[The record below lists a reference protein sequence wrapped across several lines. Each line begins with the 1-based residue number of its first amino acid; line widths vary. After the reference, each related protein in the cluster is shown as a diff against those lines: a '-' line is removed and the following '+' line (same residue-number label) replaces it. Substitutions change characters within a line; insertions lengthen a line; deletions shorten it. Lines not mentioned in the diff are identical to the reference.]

1 MSLDFQTLQSL
12 RKNHPAWRLM
22 TADSGPLVA
31 AFLDFAFRKSNTR
44 YLAQAELVSRLEDY
58 LYALRQ
64 IEGEDAF
71 PRTAENY
78 LTDWAHNDRGWLRK
92 FYPPNSDDAHFDLT
106 PATEKALQWIDG
118 LFERSFVGTQSRLF
132 TALTL
137 LREIAHGVEEDPA
150 ARISR
155 LEEEQSR
162 IAREIEDIRAGNIP
176 TLDER
181 SLREHFS
188 NFSRTARELLSD
200 FRAVEHN
207 FRELDQNVREK
218 IAGWSD
224 EKSTLLHEVFGE
236 QDVISESDE
245 GRSFR
250 AFWDFL
256 MSPES
261 QDELSELLDRVYE
274 LEALG
279 ELRHDKRLKR
289 IHHDWMTAGEQTQRT
304 VARLSQQLRR
314 FLDEQAFFENK
325 RIMQI
330 LDQIGQHGLVIRAG
344 PPKGE
349 FARIDGVRADIALP
363 LERPLFSSDQEGVLN
378 EGVDDDSPLE
388 IDISA
393 LYNQV
398 MVDRARLWGN
408 ITQELS
414 RADQVSL
421 DLVVERYP
429 LQEGLAE
436 LVTYLALATESEYSV
451 IDEQH
456 RSLLLWTDSGGITRR
471 ARLPRV
477 IFQRRGAT
485 DVVHE

>member
-1 MSLDFQTLQSL
+1 
-12 RKNHPAWRLM
+12 M
-22 TADSGPLVA
+22 TADHGPLVA
-31 AFLDFAFRKSNTR
+31 AFLDYAFRESNSR
-44 YLAQAELVSRLEDY
+44 YLAESELASRLEDY
-58 LYALRQ
+58 LYGLRQ
-64 IEGEDAF
+64 AEGEDAF
-71 PRTAENY
+71 PRTADSY
-78 LTDWAHNDRGWLRK
+78 LADWAHNERGWLRK
-92 FYPPNSDDAHFDLT
+92 FYPPNTDEAHFDLT
-106 PATEKALQWIDG
+106 PATEKALQWMDG

-137 LREIAHGVEEDPA
+137 LREIAHGVEENPET
-150 ARISR
+150 RIAR
-155 LEEEQSR
+155 LEEEKRAIS
-162 IAREIEDIRAGNIP
+162 REIKDIKAGNIP

-181 SLREHFS
+181 SLREHFT

-207 FRELDQNVREK
+207 FRELDRTVREK
-218 IAGWSD
+218 IAGWSED
-224 EKSTLLHEVFGE
+224 KSTLLQAVFGE
-236 QDVISESDE
+236 HDVIAESDE

-261 QDELSELLDRVYE
+261 QDELSMLLDTVYE

-314 FLDEQAFFENK
+314 FLDEQAFLENK

-330 LDQIGQHGLVIRAG
+330 LDQIGRHGLDMREDMPRGSFTEIDSARA
-344 PPKGE
+344 E
-349 FARIDGVRADIALP
+349 ISLP
-363 LERPLFSSDQEGVLN
+363 MERPLFSPSQEPLVGDVV
-378 EGVDDDSPLE
+378 EDDTALD

-393 LYNQV
+393 LYNQI
-398 MVDRARLWGN
+398 MVDRKRLQDN
-408 ITQELS
+408 IHRELTQ
-414 RADQVSL
+414 ADQVSL
-421 DLVVERYP
+421 DIVVERYP

-436 LVTYLALATESEYSV
+436 LVTYLALATESEYGV
-451 IDEQH
+451 IDEEH
-456 RSLLLWTDSGGITRR
+456 RIVLWWTDLTGITRK

-477 IFQRRGAT
+477 IFQRNREADPST
-485 DVVHE
+485 